1 MNAQNYQKID
11 RLPIGLQGKIGR
23 SIMDEAKMQRL
34 LSGIVEIEEKLDGKT
49 VGTSFLPEHVI
60 YGEYLKYRHSVKYD
74 QLPAWIIGFDVL
86 DLNTGRLLEREE
98 KTRLFRNIGLPCV
111 PLLFKGRIKS
121 QQELTAFL
129 ERKSAFSTTEKIEGI
144 VIKNYDAQLFGKIVS
159 YEFITGIEKHW
170 TKQQIILN
178 QLRQKLVVPS
188 LAMSTELWTQA

>member
-1 MNAQNYQKID
+1 
-11 RLPIGLQGKIGR
+11 
-23 SIMDEAKMQRL
+23 MDEAKMQRL
-34 LSGIVEIEEKLDGKT
+34 LSGTVEIEEKLDGKT
-49 VGTSFLPEHVI
+49 IGTSFLPGHVI

-74 QLPAWIIGFDVL
+74 KLPAWIIGFDVL
-86 DLNTGRLLEREE
+86 DLNTGRLLKREE
-98 KTRLFRNIGLPCV
+98 KTRLFRSIGLPCV
-111 PLLFKGRIKS
+111 PLLFRGRIKS

-129 ERKSAFSTTEKIEGI
+129 ERKSVFSTTEKIEGV

-178 QLRQKLVVPS
+178 QLRQKPVVSS

>member
-188 LAMSTELWTQA
+188 LAMSTELRTQA

>member
-1 MNAQNYQKID
+1 LKVQNYQKID

-23 SIMDEAKMQRL
+23 NIMDEAKMQRL
-34 LSGIVEIEEKLDGKT
+34 LSGTVEIEEKLDGKT
-49 VGTSFLPEHVI
+49 IGTSFLPKYVI
-60 YGEYLKYRHSVKYD
+60 YAEYLKYRHSVKYD
-74 QLPAWIIGFDVL
+74 KLPAWIIGFDML

-129 ERKSAFSTTEKIEGI
+129 ERKSVFSTTEKIEGI

>member
-1 MNAQNYQKID
+1 
-11 RLPIGLQGKIGR
+11 
-23 SIMDEAKMQRL
+23 MDEAKMQRL

-188 LAMSTELWTQA
+188 LAMSTELRTQA